1 MSDEDLELASRRTL
15 FQRIADSPGTHFRAL
30 LADSEYAKG
39 TVQYHLRWLADEDL
53 VEVAEDGQYT
63 RYYPAAEFDETDK
76 DLLNALRRTHS
87 RRILAH
93 LLEHGPLSTTELSDR
108 LEKAKSTVSWHLSEL
123 EDAGLISKERAG
135 RSVVYE
141 VEASDRLRNLYTV
154 YRGSFTDR
162 VVDRILGIWDSY

>member
-1 MSDEDLELASRRTL
+1 MSDEDLELASRRAL

-93 LLEHGPLSTTELSDR
+93 LLEDGPLSTTELSDR

-141 VEASDRLRNLYTV
+141 VEAPDRLRNLYTV

>member
-1 MSDEDLELASRRTL
+1 MADEDLELASRRAL
-15 FQRIADSPGTHFRAL
+15 YQRIADSPGIHFRAL
-30 LADSEYAKG
+30 LEDTEYAQG

-53 VEVAEDGQYT
+53 VEVADDGQYT

-76 DLLNALRRTHS
+76 ELLNALRRTHS

-93 LLEHGPLSTTELSDR
+93 LLEDGPLSTTELSDR

-123 EDAGLISKERAG
+123 EEAGLISKERAG

-141 VEASDRLRNLYTV
+141 VENPDRLRYLYTV